1 VCYDTNCE
9 NQCAFAHLACKVELR
24 SCKAYRLCYCAESD
38 CYTLCLIRE
47 CQDPLEFPAHE
58 LKKFFKMGDHV
69 KVIAGRYENDTGL
82 IVRVEDNIVVLFS
95 DLTMHE
101 VGRSLLLSSV
111 SVRFIVIII
120 TTAAAAAAITT
131 TFSFYLNDNIVQN

>member
-1 VCYDTNCE
+1 
-9 NQCAFAHLACKVELR
+9 
-24 SCKAYRLCYCAESD
+24 
-38 CYTLCLIRE
+38 
-47 CQDPLEFPAHE
+47 
-58 LKKFFKMGDHV
+58 MGDHV

>member
-1 VCYDTNCE
+1 M
-9 NQCAFAHLACKVELR
+9 
-24 SCKAYRLCYCAESD
+24 
-38 CYTLCLIRE
+38 
-47 CQDPLEFPAHE
+47 EFPAHE

-101 VGRSLLLSSV
+101 VHFVFIPTG
-111 SVRFIVIII
+111 FIV
-120 TTAAAAAAITT
+120 TT
-131 TFSFYLNDNIVQN
+131 T